1 MPPLKTVT
9 RTQIVDAAFS
19 LVRGKGIAA
28 LSARSVAK
36 KLRTSTSPIYGYFRT
51 MDLLRREIFIRAL
64 ELLHEYQAKPR
75 SGEPFFD
82 MGLGYIDYA
91 RSEKRLF
98 FEVLG
103 SDFQKLLPDNTP
115 AGADPLSL
123 MRRDP
128 SLAGL
133 SDGALEGLLLKMWIF
148 VHGLASLI
156 VSDKLC
162 ALSEKEVETM
172 LREVGDAVIGETV
185 RLSKSSP
192 GKETTS

>member
-9 RTQIVDAAFS
+9 RTQIIDAAFS
-19 LVRGKGIAA
+19 LVRAKGIAA
-28 LSARSVAK
+28 LTARSVAK

-51 MDLLRREIFIRAL
+51 MDLLRRELFIRAL
-64 ELLHEYQAKPR
+64 DLLHQYQAMTR
-75 SGEPFFD
+75 TGEPFFD
-82 MGLGYIDYA
+82 MGLGYIEYA

-103 SDFQKLLPDNTP
+103 SDLQKLLPDNTP
-115 AGADPLSL
+115 VGPDPLSL

-128 SLAGL
+128 VLAGL
-133 SDGALEGLLLKMWIF
+133 SDKALEGLLLKMWIF

-162 ALSEKEVETM
+162 ALSEKEIATM

-185 RLSKSSP
+185 RLLKLSP
-192 GKETTS
+192 GKESSL